1 MLAYGDQTSRS
12 GNGRHICLMTE
23 LSVMGES
30 EAPHMQT
37 EHENGA
43 MYPQLWKG
51 EGEEK
56 IK

>member
-1 MLAYGDQTSRS
+1 
-12 GNGRHICLMTE
+12 MTE